1 MQAVGG
7 RNSFTPGCMPLHGT
21 RPPGPPPRRAVVDG
35 VLSPDAC
42 RQLRGALAALGGPG
56 YRPGTVACTLPAVLR
71 TSRPGWA
78 LPLVAARERVLHAV
92 ERALGLE
99 AELIVEF
106 TGLLSWG
113 PGAGIGWHRD
123 DRESHLEQ
131 RYVSAVVYLNSPGEG
146 SFTGGTF
153 AFRDPHQAVVP
164 AAGRLVTYTSDQE
177 HRVHEVETG
186 ERFTLAMW
194 FTGER
199 FAAEHSEDAKLL
211 RLLREPAPAP
221 LPDEMFLGVDGG
233 GGPPVDQRARRL
245 EAAGLL
251 ARRGELGDPA
261 LEDLALARFGCFA
274 GPTDTEGDTDMND
287 MRLRLETVAKYTRST
302 SAALDRCLDRWV
314 AMGALFLP
322 EEVDERG
329 LFQMG
334 CSAPP

>member
-1 MQAVGG
+1 M
-7 RNSFTPGCMPLHGT
+7 RGT
-21 RPPGPPPRRAVVDG
+21 GPPGPPPPRRAVVDG
-35 VLSPDAC
+35 VLPPDAC
-42 RQLRGALAALGGPG
+42 RQLRGVLAALGGPG
-56 YRPGTVACTLPAVLR
+56 YRPGTCACTLPAVLR
-71 TSRPGWA
+71 ASRPGWA
-78 LPLVAARERVLHAV
+78 MPLVAAAGERVLHAV

-99 AELIVEF
+99 AELVVEF

-123 DRESHLEQ
+123 NGESHLEQ

-194 FTGER
+194 FTTSR
-199 FAAEHSEDAKLL
+199 HAAEHSEDAKLL

-274 GPTDTEGDTDMND
+274 GLTDKERGADMNHM

-302 SAALDRCLDRWV
+302 SAALAGCLEEWEK
-314 AMGALFLP
+314 MGALFLP
-322 EEVDERG
+322 GEVDECG

-334 CSAPP
+334 CPPPPLR